1 MVNVTWKGKKVQEL
15 GGNAVIGYKQS
26 FDLEEENQSITAR
39 AIGTAVR
46 FTAPDS
52 DRTLWPLQLKKPP
65 VLHASSSINITPL
78 KADTIIDF
86 KRTDIEPNVSTQQTP
101 LMYPVISD
109 MVMSSIDLHNTT
121 QFKAIDIKMY
131 TMTSFPLG
139 AISGIGGLVSATSI
153 KVIDN
158 DEKEMRDH
166 WWTELRDEI
175 KSHAKVLSCT
185 AIIG

>member
-1 MVNVTWKGKKVQEL
+1 
-15 GGNAVIGYKQS
+15 
-26 FDLEEENQSITAR
+26 
-39 AIGTAVR
+39 
-46 FTAPDS
+46 
-52 DRTLWPLQLKKPP
+52 
-65 VLHASSSINITPL
+65 
-78 KADTIIDF
+78 
-86 KRTDIEPNVSTQQTP
+86 
-101 LMYPVISD
+101 MYPVISD